1 MVSAWGADIT
11 GNAPD
16 AYSLEAVVEL
26 EVPRRIG
33 AYSDRYWT
41 GTEYAPNPD
50 FAWDFHFDDGL
61 QDTEYKFIDY
71 YALAVHSGDV
81 GAPVPIPG
89 AIFLFAPGLAGI
101 AALKRRTGRRG

>member
-1 MVSAWGADIT
+1 MGYLYYT
-11 GNAPD
+11 ELGNAVGGP
-16 AYSLEAVVEL
+16 LTKTGPFTNL
-26 EVPRRIG
+26 M
-33 AYSDRYWT
+33 SDRYWT
-41 GTEYAPNPD
+41 GTETGPSTGI
-50 FAWDFHFDDGL
+50 AWDFHFDDGL
-61 QDTEYKFIDY
+61 QDTEYEFINY